1 MASPFLPQF
10 IRYGGAGAIGTA
22 AHFVT
27 LALLV
32 QFAGAGPIGAST
44 VGAIVGAFINYTLN
58 YRFTFASR
66 RAHLIALPRFGAI
79 AAAGVVLN
87 AAVLSAV
94 LAFAQPHYLVAQVV
108 ATGAVL
114 IAGFLANR
122 KWTF

>member
-22 AHFVT
+22 AHFLT
-27 LALLV
+27 LVALV
-32 QFAGAGPIGAST
+32 QFAGAGPVSAST
-44 VGAIVGAFINYTLN
+44 AGAIVGAIVNYTLN

-66 RAHLIALPRFGAI
+66 RAHHIALPRFGAI
-79 AAAGVVLN
+79 AAAGIVLN

-94 LAFAQPHYLVAQVV
+94 LAYVRPHYLVAQIV

>member
-22 AHFVT
+22 AHFAT
-27 LALLV
+27 LVALV
-32 QFAGAGPIGAST
+32 QLANAGPVGAST
-44 VGAIVGAFINYTLN
+44 VGAIVGAAVNYALN

-66 RAHLIALPRFGAI
+66 RAHHIALPRFAAI
-79 AAAGVVLN
+79 ALAGVVLN
-87 AAVLSAV
+87 ALVLSAILTFV
-94 LAFAQPHYLVAQVV
+94 RPHYLVAQVV

-114 IAGFLANR
+114 IAGFAANR

>member
-1 MASPFLPQF
+1 
-10 IRYGGAGAIGTA
+10 
-22 AHFVT
+22 
-27 LALLV
+27 V
-32 QFAGAGPIGAST
+32 QLAGAGPLGAST
-44 VGAIVGAFINYTLN
+44 IGAIVGAAVNYALN

-66 RAHLIALPRFGAI
+66 RAHHIALPRFAAI

-87 AAVLSAV
+87 ALVLSAM
-94 LAFAQPHYLVAQVV
+94 LALVQPHYLVAQIV